1 MKKKIFDDF
10 YSPYQE
16 SDSETMD
23 DWYKAY
29 LEDEER
35 FITKDEYTFSKI
47 IHRCKFSIK
56 PGYRLLVVFEPQ
68 EVIRI
73 GDVLIDEVGHE
84 FTISAFEMIRFAG
97 EHSDW
102 YLKAVPVSI
111 VGESYNIGEYLRKK

>member
-10 YSPYQE
+10 YSPYEE

-35 FITKDEYTFSKI
+35 LITKEGKTFSKI

-56 PGYRLLVVFEPQ
+56 PGYCLLVVFEPQ
-68 EVIRI
+68 EIIRI
-73 GDVLIDEVGHE
+73 GDVLIDEAGHE
-84 FTISAFEMIRFAG
+84 FTISAFEMISFAG
-97 EHSDW
+97 EHPDW
-102 YLKAVPVSI
+102 YLKTAPVSI
-111 VGESYNIGEYLRKK
+111 IGESYDIGDYLRKK